1 VRRVDAGER
10 IIAEDQH
17 PAALAWERLV
27 TADEA
32 MTAAKAAK
40 SRQLYYQ
47 AVELVE
53 RRARQFSLAIAA
65 FLEELGE

>member
-1 VRRVDAGER
+1 MRRDDGL
-10 IIAEDQH
+10 H
-17 PAALAWERLV
+17 PAAEVLHPAAEAWESLV
-27 TADEA
+27 AADEA
-32 MTAAKAAK
+32 MAAAKAAK